1 MFCYFKFAEFALA
14 MKQINTQYSGITQVI
29 IQIYLTAEINT
40 TCAVPFLRIENTELF
55 EMTVG
60 ILTTCHTQYT

>member
-1 MFCYFKFAEFALA
+1 MYWEAKKILS
-14 MKQINTQYSGITQVI
+14 KT
-29 IQIYLTAEINT
+29 
-40 TCAVPFLRIENTELF
+40 VPLYEYTELF